1 MATYAAIKTD
11 PSKLTQL
18 QRKAIGTVKVID
30 ITPHYFGIGLHEPYS
45 VTSTFNR
52 VLIDKGLPVPY
63 STVRRFHTSEGE
75 NKTGIQLIITQS
87 PRSERD
93 ITKVKILHN
102 KYVPINPRGHAGE
115 PIEVTFSY
123 DANGMMECVL
133 HEIGT
138 GKKTQLNLQA
148 D

>member
-1 MATYAAIKTD
+1 
-11 PSKLTQL
+11 
-18 QRKAIGTVKVID
+18 
-30 ITPHYFGIGLHEPYS
+30 
-45 VTSTFNR
+45 

-63 STVRRFHTSEGE
+63 SIVKRLHTSEGE
-75 NKTGIQLIITQS
+75 NQKGIQLIITQS
-87 PRSERD
+87 PRAERD
-93 ITKVKILHN
+93 ITKVKVLHN
-102 KYVPINPRGHAGE
+102 KHVPINPRGSAGE

-123 DANGMMECVL
+123 DANGIMECVL